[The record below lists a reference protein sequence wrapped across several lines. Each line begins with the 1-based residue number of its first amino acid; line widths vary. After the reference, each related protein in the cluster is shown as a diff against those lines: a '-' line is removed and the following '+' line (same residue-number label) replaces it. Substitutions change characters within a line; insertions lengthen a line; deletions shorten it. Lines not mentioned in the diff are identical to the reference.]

1 MLNKGFYF
9 AYEETELIGIAFS
22 IGYIKPERDFQ
33 ICLQLG
39 TLALAIGY
47 QF

>member
-9 AYEETELIGIAFS
+9 AYEEKEYVGIAFT
-22 IGYIKPERDFQ
+22 ICYRKLLKDFQ

-47 QF
+47 RF